1 MVIHYAG
8 LRRTADRLL
17 RKNGALYRLQRGG
30 GVKVIR
36 GVEVAV
42 PLENHTLTG
51 VIARYT
57 TGETDGTLIQQGDSK
72 MMATA
77 ETAICQ
83 GDRLI
88 IDDKAHRVIQVNPVK
103 PAALLLC
110 YQLQLRA

>member
-1 MVIHYAG
+1 MAIHYAG

-17 RKNGALYRLQRGG
+17 RENGISYRLIRQNIKLISGIEVQLPEQIATVTGIISCYTRG
-30 GVKVIR
+30 
-36 GVEVAV
+36 EV
-42 PLENHTLTG
+42 
-51 VIARYT
+51 
-57 TGETDGTLIQQGDSK
+57 DGTLIQQGDSK

-110 YQLQLRA
+110 YQLQLRG